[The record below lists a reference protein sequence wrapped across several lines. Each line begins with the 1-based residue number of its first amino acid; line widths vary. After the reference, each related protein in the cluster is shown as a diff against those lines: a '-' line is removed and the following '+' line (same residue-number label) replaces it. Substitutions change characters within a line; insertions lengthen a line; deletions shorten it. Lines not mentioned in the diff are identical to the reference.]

1 MFVGRV
7 NIDISDIFDGSGDEV
22 FSTLFWSLAFII
34 ISIVVVSMI
43 HYTAVM
49 FYLIDVP
56 ICLLNAYLVKE
67 LKDNIEK
74 SK

>member
-7 NIDISDIFDGSGDEV
+7 NLDIRNIFDGSGDEV
-22 FSTLFWSLAFII
+22 FLTLFWSLAFII